1 MQAFASCFLPAY
13 GFASLS
19 SLVESPRMIGLQPGH
34 IVVIVLIALLILA
47 PSRLPSLVRGMG
59 KAIFEFRKEVSAK
72 SKDES

>member
-1 MQAFASCFLPAY
+1 
-13 GFASLS
+13 
-19 SLVESPRMIGLQPGH
+19 MIGLQPGH